1 MRFGSVAKKTAPR
14 ESAVVVSAK
23 PKSNHVGRERLK
35 QFASEIS
42 KAHEIIEDLEQ
53 RVSRFGGIIVEAD
66 AAQRA
71 LQDAINADGGLA
83 LAAYSSGQAKPDHEI
98 IKLVAHSQTSSE
110 AATAAKVALP
120 NAETALESA
129 RSQLISLGEQK
140 NTELNRVLAL
150 LADTDARAYAKAFA
164 DTCKLHDRLVGYAN
178 VAQSNIG
185 DIQLITDTPRAPRF
199 ALPSLGNSDADP
211 FLRHHPSELTVNES
225 ARRWSAI
232 RSRLEANVDADISD
246 L

>member
-1 MRFGSVAKKTAPR
+1 MFGSVAKNTSPTESPKT
-14 ESAVVVSAK
+14 VSK
-23 PKSNHVGRERLK
+23 PKSNHTGRERLK
-35 QFASEIS
+35 HFASEIS
-42 KAHEIIEDLEQ
+42 RANETIEDLEQ
-53 RVSRFGGIIVEAD
+53 RVSRFGGIIIEAN

-83 LAAYSSGQAKPDHEI
+83 LAAYSSGQAKPDDEI
-98 IKLVAHSQTSSE
+98 SRLVAHSQTSSE

-120 NAETALESA
+120 NAEAALESA

-150 LADTDARAYAKAFA
+150 LADKDARDYAQAFA
-164 DTCKLHDRLVGYAN
+164 ETCRLHDKLVGYAS
-178 VAQSNIG
+178 VAQSNLG
-185 DIQLITDTPRAPRF
+185 DCQLIIDPLKVPRF

-211 FLRHHPSELTVNES
+211 FLRHGIPNELTVNES

-232 RSRLEANVDADISD
+232 RSRLESDVDADLSD